1 MRQMIRKLVKAG
13 RGKEMIWRYGFNLKS
28 LINYKLNP
36 PGKLNEAS
44 RSVLKDLNENGVAM
58 ISLSRLVENE
68 DLLKE
73 FESSVATLLADWD
86 DKLREMKLAANDV
99 NAIGDKSFNV
109 ELLGSV
115 PDFNPE
121 SVFARL
127 ALEEKL
133 LNIANAYFGMC
144 AKLRYYNVWY
154 TFVTQTASRES
165 QLWHYDRED
174 NYILKVFVYLKDVG
188 EGTGPFTYA
197 PKTHRKGKLW
207 ARQPAYF
214 LEGGVVPRSTDEQ
227 MAEVVPREDWIKA
240 TGSKWT
246 IVFADTRGYH
256 KGGEAKTDDR
266 LMYTCMFTSQAS
278 QSKKLLKFP
287 GGASFAKLNR
297 KQLSAV
303 EPF

>member
-1 MRQMIRKLVKAG
+1 MKQTIRKLARVG
-13 RGKEMIWRYGFNLKS
+13 RDREMIWRYGFNLKS
-28 LINYKLNP
+28 LLDYKLNP
-36 PGKLNEAS
+36 SSELGEAE
-44 RSVLKDLNENGVAM
+44 RGVLKDLNENGVAM
-58 ISLSRLVENE
+58 ISLSRLLENE
-68 DLLKE
+68 NLLNE
-73 FESSVATLLADWD
+73 FESSVTTLLADWE
-86 DKLREMKLAANDV
+86 DKLREMELAANDV
-99 NAIGDKSFNV
+99 NAIGEKSFNV
-109 ELLGSV
+109 ELLGKV
-115 PDFNPE
+115 PDFNPD

-144 AKLRYYNVWY
+144 AKLRYYNVWH

-174 NYILKVFVYLKDVG
+174 NYILKIFVYLKDVG

-197 PKTHRKGKLW
+197 PKTHRKGALW
-207 ARQPAYF
+207 ARQPESF
-214 LEGGVVPRSTDEQ
+214 LEGGVPRSTDEQ

-246 IVFADTRGYH
+246 IIFADTRGYH
-256 KGGEAKTDDR
+256 KGGEAKTDER

-287 GGASFAKLNR
+287 DGASFAQLNK